1 MERCSSR
8 RHRVPDFMPP
18 LDSLHWSH
26 YQAWLV
32 SCRHWMSAY
41 NPWSK
46 SILRNSSLSVPVF
59 TSKQCWV
66 VGVGGPD
73 RWICIGVFLPP
84 SPPFSHSLS
93 NIWFSHRLVYVCIHT
108 HRYPRTF
115 IWKCIRTGVRTGE
128 QFMYAFLQ
136 KENIGQLQQNTHNF
150 ISTNW

>member
-1 MERCSSR
+1 MERCSPT
-8 RHRVPDFMPP
+8 RHRVPDLMPP

-26 YQAWLV
+26 YQARLV
-32 SCRHWMSAY
+32 SCHHWMSAY

-46 SILRNSSLSVPVF
+46 SIPSSLSVPVF

-84 SPPFSHSLS
+84 SPPSSHSLS

-108 HRYPRTF
+108 HTDIHVHLSENVYVQVY
-115 IWKCIRTGVRTGE
+115 VRVSSLC
-128 QFMYAFLQ
+128 MHSCR
-136 KENIGQLQQNTHNF
+136 KRI
-150 ISTNW
+150 